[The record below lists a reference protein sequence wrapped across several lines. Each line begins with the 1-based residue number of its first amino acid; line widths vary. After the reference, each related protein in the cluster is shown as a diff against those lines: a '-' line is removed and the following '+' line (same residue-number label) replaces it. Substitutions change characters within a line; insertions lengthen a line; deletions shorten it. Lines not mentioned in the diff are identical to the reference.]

1 VFDLVL
7 IVSVA
12 AVFSAKIHEELGT
25 ATPHCSE
32 ACVTEALAIAVPAL
46 PAVVGL
52 LIQLARTPQAADRLK
67 SLAHSRPQR

>member
-25 ATPHCSE
+25 GDT
-32 ACVTEALAIAVPAL
+32 TLL
-46 PAVVGL
+46 GGL
-52 LIQLARTPQAADRLK
+52 RD
-67 SLAHSRPQR
+67 